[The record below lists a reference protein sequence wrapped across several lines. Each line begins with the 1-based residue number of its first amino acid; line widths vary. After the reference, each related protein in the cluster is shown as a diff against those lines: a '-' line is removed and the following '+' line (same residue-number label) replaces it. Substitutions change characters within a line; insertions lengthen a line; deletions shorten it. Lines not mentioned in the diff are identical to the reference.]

1 MCCIKNSL
9 WETNIFYHI
18 LYSETQGMIKTMNK
32 QCFWVFSETLARHSS
47 STHFASRQS
56 GFTHIFLAIS
66 YHCPLAFEKDIPNI
80 LKLFEKDIPNI
91 LKLSLIEAT
100 VSDLI
105 LPNLLTPRGH
115 LSLHQPILYK

>member
-1 MCCIKNSL
+1 
-9 WETNIFYHI
+9 
-18 LYSETQGMIKTMNK
+18 MIKTMNK
-32 QCFWVFSETLARHSS
+32 QCFWVFFETLARHSS

-80 LKLFEKDIPNI
+80 F
-91 LKLSLIEAT
+91 KLSLIEAT

-105 LPNLLTPRGH
+105 LPNL
-115 LSLHQPILYK
+115 